1 MASDRQIAAN
11 RRNARKSTGPKSRDG
26 KRCSAR
32 NAYQHGLAIS
42 AAARRDGE
50 AVVLLA
56 REIAGDT
63 TDEFILEHARVAA
76 RAQLD
81 MNRIRQIKIAMTN
94 CVWMFGTHEL
104 QPRLRTLKE
113 VKLFL
118 GLCSS
123 TETAAPPA
131 TMPLQDPER
140 GAEALRRILP
150 ELRKLDRYERRAF
163 NQRDRAIREITLRLS
178 KSKSVTYGH

>member
-1 MASDRQIAAN
+1 MDPRVTKKMTMASDRQIAAN

-26 KRCSAR
+26 KSRSAR

-50 AVVLLA
+50 AVILLA

-63 TDEFILEHARVAA
+63 ADEFILEHARVAA
-76 RAQLD
+76 RAQLVI
-81 MNRIRQIKIAMTN
+81 NRIRQIKIAMTN

-104 QPRLRTLKE
+104 RRRFRTLKE

-118 GLCSS
+118 GSCSS
-123 TETAAPPA
+123 TETAARPA
-131 TMPLQDPER
+131 TMPAQDPER
-140 GAEALRRILP
+140 GAEA
-150 ELRKLDRYERRAF
+150 A
-163 NQRDRAIREITLRLS
+163 ARLAGTPQTRP
-178 KSKSVTYGH
+178 V